1 MKLNR
6 VPAIQ
11 CGVWAL
17 LLAVWV
23 LPAFAQAPGADSVL
37 PPELVVPK
45 TPDLGRQAE
54 LLEQILGAA
63 AAEKP
68 GSGGGGGL
76 LTGLKSLFSPRPQK
90 IVIPAEELRAN
101 AEPLRGSQ
109 IEVHGVLA
117 VEGDDLAFATSRGNI
132 GIDLGGGAKP
142 TGFPDEDRAWM
153 PAKAVGLLEM
163 PFGEPVLRVTALA
176 PSVPLASLRLAR
188 VLEEQGKIR
197 EAVEAYDKAATEL
210 RKAPLPWAAF
220 ASTEAGWLAYNRL
233 RDSKSAN
240 KHLYNAWTLYATV
253 DKKGEP
259 LFDTWVPSPEGKNW
273 TQMPVAK
280 AVGPLLDSVGRESFW
295 YRLVDFFVTLGG
307 GSAALG
313 VVLLALVTRLGI
325 HPLTRKQLASMEAMR
340 KLQPQ
345 IKALQ
350 EEFKDDKQRFQQEMW
365 RVWQENGVN
374 PLGGC
379 WPMLIQMPILIF
391 VYQGIRRY
399 IVQFAGSGFL
409 WVRNL
414 AMPDLVLLVA
424 YTASMVLFQKMA
436 NRMQPMPADEKQR
449 QQQQMM
455 TWMMPLMFFFFF
467 KTLPSAFILYW
478 LASNLIYFGEQWW
491 FRRSAER
498 DEPANGSPGVPRPP
512 RKRSRFMDI
521 MAAATQRAEKAS
533 QPTDTAPARKPD
545 SENPRPTQRKRKKRR
560 R

>member
-1 MKLNR
+1 MKLSR

-17 LLAVWV
+17 LVAVWV
-23 LPAFAQAPGADSVL
+23 LPAFAQAPDAEAVL
-37 PPELVVPK
+37 PPELVVPQ

-54 LLEQILGAA
+54 LLEQILAA
-63 AAEKP
+63 ASAEKP
-68 GSGGGGGL
+68 RGGGGL
-76 LTGLKSLFSPRPQK
+76 LGGLRSLFSPRPQK
-90 IVIPAEELRAN
+90 IIIPAEELRAN
-101 AEPLRGSQ
+101 AEALRGSQ

-117 VEGDDLAFATSRGNI
+117 VEGADLVFATSQGDV
-132 GIDLGGGAKP
+132 GIDLGGGTRP
-142 TGFPDEDRAWM
+142 TGFPDKDLAWM
-153 PAKAVGLLEM
+153 PAKAMGFLEM
-163 PFGEPVLRVTALA
+163 PFGEPVLRVTLLE
-176 PSVPLASLRLAR
+176 PSAALASLRLAR

-210 RKAPLPWAAF
+210 RKTPLPWAAF
-220 ASTEAGWLAYNRL
+220 ASTEAGWLAYHRL
-233 RDSKSAN
+233 RDSGSAN

-253 DKKGEP
+253 GRKGDP
-259 LFDTWVPSPEGKNW
+259 LFDTWVPSPNGNQWKR
-273 TQMPVAK
+273 MPVAE

-313 VVLLALVTRLGI
+313 VVLLALATRLGI
-325 HPLTRKQLASMEAMR
+325 HPLTRKQLSSMEAMR

-399 IVQFAGSGFL
+399 IVKFSTSGFL
-409 WVRNL
+409 WIDNL
-414 AMPDLVLLVA
+414 AMPDLALLVA

-478 LASNLIYFGEQWW
+478 LASNLIYFGEQWL

-498 DEPANGSPGVPRPP
+498 VEAADGSPAVPSPP
-512 RKRSRFMDI
+512 RKRSRFMDL
-521 MAAATQRAEKAS
+521 MAAASERAEQAS
-533 QPTDTAPARKPD
+533 QARDAAPAPKPE
-545 SENPRPTQRKRKKRR
+545 SPNPRPTRRKRRKRKR
-560 R
+560 